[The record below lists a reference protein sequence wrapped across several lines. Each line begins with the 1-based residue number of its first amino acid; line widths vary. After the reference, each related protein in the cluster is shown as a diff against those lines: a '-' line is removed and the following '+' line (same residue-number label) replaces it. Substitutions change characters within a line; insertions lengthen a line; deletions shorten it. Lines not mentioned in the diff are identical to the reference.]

1 MIKAEKGAAISALA
15 IDPAGDRLIF
25 GDEDGGAGWLKTGF

>member
-15 IDPAGDRLIF
+15 MTPDGRSVAW
-25 GDEDGGAGWLKTGF
+25 GDEDGGAGIAAVPL